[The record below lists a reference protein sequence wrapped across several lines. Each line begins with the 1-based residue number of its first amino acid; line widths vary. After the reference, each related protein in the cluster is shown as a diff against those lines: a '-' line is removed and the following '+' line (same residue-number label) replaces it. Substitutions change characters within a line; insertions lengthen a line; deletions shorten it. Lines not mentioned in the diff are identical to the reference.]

1 MVSIILTILKIIG
14 ISLLIILGIVILL
27 ILLVLFVP
35 VRYRAVGSYAEGNA
49 DVSGKVRWLLGV
61 FSLKIRY
68 RNGQPFHIKAK
79 VLFITIFDNLKKG
92 KKPKRERKRKHASD
106 EKPQIQAASSDEKEH
121 VAEES
126 IPEDVF
132 VREAAA
138 DKDFDEV
145 VMPEAQRTPD
155 EVEKDKADD
164 EPARKITI
172 IQKIKAFFA
181 KLVEI
186 LANIK
191 FTFHRIYDIMVK
203 IRDNIKYYWEL
214 LQEESTK
221 EAFGLCSKR
230 LLKIIKNISPRKYEV
245 KLHLGFEDPAV
256 MGNVLAVWGMLY
268 PFHMGK
274 VDIEPEFD
282 QKVLEG
288 SFRLKGKMSIHIFLW
303 TLWLLVTD
311 KNIRQLRKQLDL

>member
-35 VRYRAVGSYAEGNA
+35 VRYKAGGSYAEGKA
-49 DVSGKVRWLLGV
+49 DVSGKVRWLLGIV
-61 FSLKIRY
+61 SLKIRFQ
-68 RNGQPFHIKAK
+68 NGQLFHIKAK

-92 KKPKRERKRKHASD
+92 KKPKKERKRKRTSD
-106 EKPQIQAASSDEKEH
+106 EKPQLQAASSDEEEH
-121 VAEES
+121 VAEKS
-126 IPEDVF
+126 IPEDTLVEEVAVDKNF
-132 VREAAA
+132 EQAAA
-138 DKDFDEV
+138 SET
-145 VMPEAQRTPD
+145 ERTED
-155 EVEKDKADD
+155 EVEKDKTDD
-164 EPARKITI
+164 ETAGKITI
-172 IQKIKAFFA
+172 FQKIKAFFA
-181 KLVEI
+181 KLVEV
-186 LANIK
+186 LENIK
-191 FTFHRIYDIMVK
+191 FTFRRIYDIMVK
-203 IRDNIKYYWEL
+203 VRDNIKYYWEL

-282 QKVLEG
+282 QKVMEG
-288 SFRLKGKMSIHIFLW
+288 SFRLKGKMSIHIFIW

-311 KNIRQLRKQLDL
+311 KNIKQLRKQLDL

>member
-1 MVSIILTILKIIG
+1 MVSIILTILKIVG
-14 ISLLIILGIVILL
+14 ISLLALLGIVILL

-35 VRYRAVGSYAEGNA
+35 VRYKAGGSYAEGNA
-49 DVSGKVRWLLGV
+49 DVSGKVRWLLGIV
-61 FSLKIRY
+61 SVKVRY
-68 RNGQPFHIKAK
+68 QNGQPFHIKAK

-92 KKPKRERKRKHASD
+92 KKPKRERKRKRTSD
-106 EKPQIQAASSDEKEH
+106 EKPQIQAASSDEEGH
-121 VAEES
+121 AEEEN
-126 IPEDVF
+126 IPEEVF
-132 VREAAA
+132 VDEAA
-138 DKDFDEV
+138 
-145 VMPEAQRTPD
+145 MSEAQWTAD

-164 EPARKITI
+164 ETAGKISI
-172 IQKIKAFFA
+172 IHKIKAFFA

-186 LANIK
+186 LENIK

-203 IRDNIKYYWEL
+203 VRDNIKYYWEL

-282 QKVLEG
+282 KTVMEG
-288 SFRLKGKMSIHIFLW
+288 SFRLRGRMSIHILLW
-303 TLWLLVTD
+303 TVWLFVTD
-311 KNIRQLRKQLDL
+311 KNIRQLRKQLGI

>member
-35 VRYRAVGSYAEGNA
+35 VRYKAVGSYAEGNA
-49 DVSGKVRWLLGV
+49 DVSGRVRWLLGIV
-61 FSLKIRY
+61 SLKIRFQ
-68 RNGQPFHIKAK
+68 NGQPFHIKAK

-92 KKPKRERKRKHASD
+92 KKPKKERKRKRTSD
-106 EKPQIQAASSDEKEH
+106 EKPQLQAASSDEEEH
-121 VAEES
+121 IEGES
-126 IPEDVF
+126 IPEDAF
-132 VREAAA
+132 VKEAEA
-138 DKDFDEV
+138 DKDFEEAV
-145 VMPEAQRTPD
+145 APETERTAD
-155 EVEKDKADD
+155 EVEKDKTDD
-164 EPARKITI
+164 ETAGKITI
-172 IQKIKAFFA
+172 FQKIKAFFA
-181 KLVEI
+181 KLVEV
-186 LANIK
+186 LENIK
-191 FTFHRIYDIMVK
+191 FTFHRIYDIMIKV
-203 IRDNIKYYWEL
+203 RDNIKYYWEL

-282 QKVLEG
+282 QKVMEG
-288 SFRLKGKMSIHIFLW
+288 SFRLKGKMSIHIFIW

-311 KNIRQLRKQLDL
+311 KNIKQLRKQLDL

>member
-35 VRYRAVGSYAEGNA
+35 VRYKAGGNYAEGNA
-49 DVSGKVRWLLGV
+49 DVSGKVRWLLGIV
-61 FSLKIRY
+61 SLKIRFQ
-68 RNGQPFHIKAK
+68 NGQPFHIKAK

-92 KKPKRERKRKHASD
+92 KKPKKERKRKRTSD
-106 EKPQIQAASSDEKEH
+106 EKPQLQAASSDEEEH
-121 VAEES
+121 IEGES
-126 IPEDVF
+126 IPEDAF
-132 VREAAA
+132 VEEAAA
-138 DKDFDEV
+138 DKDFEESAV
-145 VMPEAQRTPD
+145 SEAQRTPD
-155 EVEKDKADD
+155 EVEKDKADG
-164 EPARKITI
+164 ETAGKITI
-172 IQKIKAFFA
+172 FQKIKAFFA
-181 KLVEI
+181 KLVEV
-186 LANIK
+186 LENIK

-203 IRDNIKYYWEL
+203 VRDNIKYYWEL

-282 QKVLEG
+282 QKVMEG
-288 SFRLKGKMSIHIFLW
+288 SFRLKGKMSIHVFLW

-311 KNIRQLRKQLDL
+311 KNIKQLRKQLDL